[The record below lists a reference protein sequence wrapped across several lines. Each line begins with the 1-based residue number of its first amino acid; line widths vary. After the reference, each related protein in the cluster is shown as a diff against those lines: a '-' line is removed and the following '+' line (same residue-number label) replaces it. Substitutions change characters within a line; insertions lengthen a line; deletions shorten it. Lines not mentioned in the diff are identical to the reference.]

1 MRKVVAYELLS
12 LDGVAEAPDEFI
24 TSWDDEMD
32 ANLAAIIATQDAVA
46 STSAS
51 WVEMPLRASW

>member
-32 ANLAAIIATQDAVA
+32 ANPAAFIATQDAAA

-51 WVEMPLRASW
+51 WVEMPLGASW